1 MNLMIVSPILFPLLG
16 MLINATRGKRMGE
29 RAVGIVATLMVALS
43 FFMSVIIFFMM
54 ERAPDHQIMANLGI
68 SWIKTGT
75 LDIPW
80 GFQIDGLSGL
90 WMLIITGIGTL
101 IHIFSIGYMHGD
113 ERFHRFFVYLN
124 LFIASML
131 ILVMGNNFLIM
142 FVGWELVGVCSYLLI
157 GFWYKNIKN
166 PEAARKAF
174 VANRIGDVGFMLGI
188 LLIFV
193 TFGSLTYSEVFHK
206 AEESKTAIAV
216 AATTITLLLFIGAAG
231 KSAQIPLYV
240 WLPDAMA
247 GPTPVSA
254 LIHAATMV
262 TAGLYMMARTHVL
275 FELAPTTQTIVSLV
289 GACTALLAG
298 SIALTQYDIKKVL
311 AYSTVSQLGFMV
323 AAAGLG
329 AYVASVFH
337 VFTHAFFK
345 ALLFLAAGS
354 IIHGMEH
361 LRHASSITSHGS
373 AHADN
378 HNKHDA
384 SRLTH
389 EIDPQ
394 DMRNMGGLRKK
405 MPITFWTFVIGG
417 LALAGVPPLAGFW
430 SKDEIMVAAIN
441 KNFLVFV
448 LLTVSAALTAFYT
461 GRQIFMV
468 FWGKPRTTDAE
479 HAAESPE
486 TMTVPLM
493 VLAFFAVIAG
503 FFNLPV
509 NGGGGLHHLLES
521 VIPEE
526 ALDFNIILALFFTL
540 LAVGALWLAKQMY
553 ENASITIAT
562 TATAESTDPIK
573 KYMGGLYK
581 WSFAKWKVDELYKL
595 IIIKPFYA
603 ISSLCAQV
611 FDLGGIDA
619 LVNGVGKLVR
629 SASTQLRTA
638 QTGYVRSYGLVMLGG
653 VVVLVAYFVMNT
665 K

>member
-206 AEESKTAIAV
+206 AEESKTAIAM

-361 LRHASSITSHGS
+361 Y
-373 AHADN
+373 AHA
-378 HNKHDA
+378 HGGH
-384 SRLTH
+384 SH
-389 EIDPQ
+389 SDPQ

-430 SKDEIMVAAIN
+430 SKDEIMVAALN

-448 LLTVSAALTAFYT
+448 LLTISAALTAFYT

-526 ALDFNIILALFFTL
+526 ALGFNIILALFFTL
-540 LAVGALWLAKQMY
+540 LSVGALWLAKQMY
-553 ENASITIAT
+553 ENASITTAT
-562 TATAESTDPIK
+562 TDTAEGTDPIK

-629 SASTQLRTA
+629 SASTQLRTT

>member
-206 AEESKTAIAV
+206 AEESKTAIAM

-323 AAAGLG
+323 AAVGLG

-361 LRHASSITSHGS
+361 Y
-373 AHADN
+373 AHA
-378 HNKHDA
+378 HGGH
-384 SRLTH
+384 SH
-389 EIDPQ
+389 SDPQ

-430 SKDEIMVAAIN
+430 SKDEIMVAALN

-448 LLTVSAALTAFYT
+448 LLTISAALTAFYT

-479 HAAESPE
+479 HAAESSE

-526 ALDFNIILALFFTL
+526 ALGFNIILALFFTL
-540 LAVGALWLAKQMY
+540 LSVGALWLAKQMY
-553 ENASITIAT
+553 ENASITTAT
-562 TATAESTDPIK
+562 TDTAEGTDPIK

-629 SASTQLRTA
+629 SASTQLRTT

>member
-1 MNLMIVSPILFPLLG
+1 MNLLILSPILFPLLG
-16 MLINATRGKRMGE
+16 MLINATRGKRLGE
-29 RAVGIVATLMVALS
+29 RTAGTVATLMSGLS
-43 FFMSVIIFFMM
+43 FFMSVILFFMM
-54 ERAPDHQIMANLGI
+54 ENSPDHRIMVSVG
-68 SWIKTGT
+68 SWIQTGA
-75 LDIPW
+75 LNIPW
-80 GFQIDGLSGL
+80 AFQIDGLSGL

-101 IHIFSIGYMHGD
+101 IHLFATGYMHGD

-131 ILVMGNNFLIM
+131 VLVMGDNFLLM

-157 GFWYKNIKN
+157 GFWYKNVKN
-166 PEAARKAF
+166 AEAARKAF
-174 VANRIGDVGFMLGI
+174 VANRIGDVGFMLGV

-193 TFGSLTYSEVFHK
+193 TFGSLNYDEVFRK
-206 AEESKTAIAV
+206 AEEMKAAVTV
-216 AATTITLLLFIGAAG
+216 AATTITILLFIGACG
-231 KSAQIPLYV
+231 KSAQLPLFV

-275 FELAPTTQTIVSLV
+275 FELAPTTQTIVALV
-289 GACTALLAG
+289 GAVTALVAG
-298 SIALTQYDIKKVL
+298 SVALTQYDIKKVL

-361 LRHASSITSHGS
+361 LRHS
-373 AHADN
+373 AHASD
-378 HNKHDA
+378 HGDA
-384 SRLTH
+384 HGDTH
-389 EIDPQ
+389 AAPAHEVDPQ

-405 MPITFWTFVIGG
+405 MPITFWTFVIGA
-417 LALAGVPPLAGFW
+417 LALAGVPPLSGFW

-441 KNFLVFV
+441 NNFIVFI
-448 LLTVSAALTAFYT
+448 LLTITAALTAFYT
-461 GRQIFMV
+461 GRQLYMV
-468 FWGKPRTTDAE
+468 FWGKPRTADAE
-479 HAAESPE
+479 HAAESTE
-486 TMTVPLM
+486 SMTLPLM
-493 VLAFFAVIAG
+493 ILAFFAVIAG
-503 FFNLPV
+503 FFNFPA
-509 NGGGGLHHLLES
+509 NGGGGLHHLLEN
-521 VIPEE
+521 VIHEE
-526 ALDFNIILALFFTL
+526 AAGFNIILALFFTL
-540 LAVGALWLAKQMY
+540 LAVGALWFAKSMY
-553 ENASITIAT
+553 ENASVTVGS
-562 TATAESTDPIK
+562 EDPIK
-573 KYMGGLYK
+573 KYLGGLYQWSLDK
-581 WSFAKWKVDELYKL
+581 WRFDELYRL

-619 LVNGVGKLVR
+619 VVNGVGKLVR
-629 SASTQLRTA
+629 SSANQLRNI
-638 QTGYVRSYGLVMLGG
+638 QTGFVRSYGLVMLGG
-653 VVVLVAYFVMNT
+653 VVVIVAYFVLNA

>member
-206 AEESKTAIAV
+206 AEESKTAIAM

-361 LRHASSITSHGS
+361 Y
-373 AHADN
+373 AHA
-378 HNKHDA
+378 HGGH
-384 SRLTH
+384 SH
-389 EIDPQ
+389 SDPQ

-430 SKDEIMVAAIN
+430 SKDEIMVAALN

-448 LLTVSAALTAFYT
+448 LLTISAALTAFYT

-479 HAAESPE
+479 HAAESSE

-526 ALDFNIILALFFTL
+526 ALGFNIILALFFTL
-540 LAVGALWLAKQMY
+540 LSVGALWLAKQMY
-553 ENASITIAT
+553 ENASITTAT
-562 TATAESTDPIK
+562 TDTAEGTDPIK

-629 SASTQLRTA
+629 SASTQLRTT

>member
-206 AEESKTAIAV
+206 AEESKTAIAM

-361 LRHASSITSHGS
+361 Y
-373 AHADN
+373 AHA
-378 HNKHDA
+378 HGGH
-384 SRLTH
+384 SH
-389 EIDPQ
+389 SDPQ

-430 SKDEIMVAAIN
+430 SKDEIMVAALN

-479 HAAESPE
+479 HAAESSE

-526 ALDFNIILALFFTL
+526 ALGFNIILALFFTL
-540 LAVGALWLAKQMY
+540 LSVGALWLAKQMY
-553 ENASITIAT
+553 ENASITTAT
-562 TATAESTDPIK
+562 TDTAEGTDPIK

-629 SASTQLRTA
+629 SASTQLRTT

-653 VVVLVAYFVMNT
+653 VVVLVAYFVMSA

>member
-206 AEESKTAIAV
+206 AEESKTAIAM

-361 LRHASSITSHGS
+361 Y
-373 AHADN
+373 AHA
-378 HNKHDA
+378 HGGH
-384 SRLTH
+384 SH
-389 EIDPQ
+389 SDPQ

-430 SKDEIMVAAIN
+430 SKDEIMVAALN

-448 LLTVSAALTAFYT
+448 LLTISAALTAFYT

-479 HAAESPE
+479 HAAESSE

-526 ALDFNIILALFFTL
+526 ALGFNIILALFFTL
-540 LAVGALWLAKQMY
+540 LSVGALWLAKQMY
-553 ENASITIAT
+553 ENASITTAT
-562 TATAESTDPIK
+562 TDTAEGTDPIK

-629 SASTQLRTA
+629 SASTQLRTT

-653 VVVLVAYFVMNT
+653 VVVLVAYFVMSA

>member
-16 MLINATRGKRMGE
+16 MLINATRGSRMNE
-29 RAVGIVATLMVALS
+29 RAVGIVATLMAALS

-54 ERAPDHQIMANLGI
+54 ERAPDHQIMANLGV

-75 LDIPW
+75 LDVPW

-101 IHIFSIGYMHGD
+101 IHIFSMGYMHGD

-131 ILVMGNNFLIM
+131 ILVMGNNFLLM
-142 FVGWELVGVCSYLLI
+142 FVGWELVGLCSYLLI

-166 PEAARKAF
+166 TEAARKAF

-193 TFGSLTYSEVFHK
+193 TFGSLTYGEVFLK
-206 AEESKTAIAV
+206 AEEAKATVTV

-231 KSAQIPLYV
+231 KSAQVPLYV

-275 FELAPTTQTIVSLV
+275 FELAPSTQTVVSLV
-289 GACTALLAG
+289 GAITALLAG
-298 SIALTQYDIKKVL
+298 SIALTQFDIKKVL

-354 IIHGMEH
+354 VIHGMEH
-361 LRHASSITSHGS
+361 LRHAQTHATVDGGQKTDHGLSHSSPVTSHPS
-373 AHADN
+373 
-378 HNKHDA
+378 
-384 SRLTH
+384 
-389 EIDPQ
+389 DPQ

-417 LALAGVPPLAGFW
+417 LALAGVPPLSGFW

-441 KNFLVFV
+441 KNFLVFI
-448 LLTVSAALTAFYT
+448 LLTITAGLTAFYT
-461 GRQIFMV
+461 GRQLYMV
-468 FWGKPRTTDAE
+468 FWGKPRTQDAE
-479 HAAESPE
+479 HAAESTE
-486 TMTVPLM
+486 TMTVPLI

-503 FFNLPV
+503 FFNFPV

-521 VIPEE
+521 VIKEE
-526 ALDFNIILALFFTL
+526 ALGFNVILAFFFSA
-540 LAVGALWLAKQMY
+540 LAVGGLWLAKQLY
-553 ENASITIAT
+553 ENASVTMET
-562 TATAESTDPIK
+562 TDPIK
-573 KYMGGLYK
+573 KYMGGLYAG
-581 WSFAKWKVDELYKL
+581 SLAKWKVDELYQL

-619 LVNGVGKLVR
+619 VVNGVGKLVR
-629 SASTQLRTA
+629 AASNQLRTI
-638 QTGYVRSYGLVMLGG
+638 QTGLVRSYGLVMLGG
-653 VVVLVAYFVMNT
+653 VVAVVAYFVLNS